1 MLYIPALFWGHSVIS
16 WDFSCRAQMSSW
28 VEICA
33 APEASGCCSSVY
45 FLHLKKTLY
54 YLISPPPCT
63 WTVCSVS
70 SMKSWDV
77 FIGVCVCVCVCACAC
92 MHMLSHVPI
101 FVTPWSVACQAPL
114 EWVGI
119 PFSRGSSQ
127 LRVWTQISFISCV
140 GRQILYHW
148 HIYCLDCC
156 SLSTCLVRQPLKSL
170 WNLVSVTVPSF
181 GSFIHPSVHPIFWIL
196 SLE

>member
-1 MLYIPALFWGHSVIS
+1 MLYIPALFWGHSMIS
-16 WDFSCRAQMSSW
+16 WDFSCGDQMSSW

-33 APEASGCCSSVY
+33 AAEASGCCSSVY
-45 FLHLKKTLY
+45 FLHLKKHCI
-54 YLISPPPCT
+54 ISSPHLAVLEQSVQSAP
-63 WTVCSVS
+63 WRAGMCSL
-70 SMKSWDV
+70 
-77 FIGVCVCVCVCACAC
+77 GCVCMCVSC
-92 MHMLSHVPI
+92 MHVLSHVPI

-127 LRVWTQISFISCV
+127 PRVRTQISFLSCV
-140 GRQILYHW
+140 GRRILYHW

-156 SLSTCLVRQPLKSL
+156 SLSTCLVRQPLKSV

-181 GSFIHPSVHPIFWIL
+181 GSFIHPSIHPMFWTL